1 MTELIDFADYRRR
14 ASPKQRVRF
23 DRDEFRKLMDC
34 YSRRVMTGEWKDYAL
49 DVYGPVAVFS
59 IFRHSLEAPAY
70 AVAKRRNG
78 KDDEFILRSGK
89 RTLKRA
95 RALEDVLSVFDK
107 PLRLIDG

>member
-14 ASPKQRVRF
+14 AAPKQRVRF
-23 DRDEFRKLMDC
+23 DRDEFRQLMDC

-95 RALEDVLSVFDK
+95 RALQDVLSVFDK